1 MEEVNKPSKTLD
13 IIRERVVHELQERN
27 MSHREFAEAVGL
39 SRPWITNF
47 LNGKVALSFADAEA
61 IAEYLEISLVDLI
74 SEKILR

>member
-1 MEEVNKPSKTLD
+1 MTKPSRTLD
-13 IIRERVVHELQERN
+13 VIRERIVHELQERN

-47 LNGKVALSFADAEA
+47 INGKVALSFADAEA
-61 IAEYLEISLVDLI
+61 IADFLEISLVDLI